1 MKELDKK
8 LNQFFGGKVVRK
20 DLTKLVKGNAIV
32 PMYVLEYLL
41 GQYCATDD
49 DETIIQG
56 VETVKSVISKH
67 FVHRD
72 EAQII
77 KSMVREK
84 GSHRIIDKV
93 SVKLNDKKDQYEA
106 SFANLGLN
114 AVPIAAEVVTDFQKL
129 LTHGVWCILT
139 LAYVSTDEKGSTP
152 WIIESLKPIQVSNI
166 DIAEFKEAR
175 SHFTKEEWVDVL
187 LQTMGLNPDEFT
199 YRSKL
204 LQLCRLVP
212 FVENNYNLIELGPKG
227 TGKSHIFS
235 ELSPHGILISG
246 GEVTK
251 AKLFVNNSSGEIGLV
266 GYWDVVA
273 YDEFAG
279 KSKNVDRG
287 MVDIMKNYMA
297 NKSFS
302 RGTQVY
308 GASASMVF
316 VGNTDHS
323 VSYMLKHSNLFDA
336 LPKDYYDTAF
346 LDRIHAYLPGWE
358 VQKLRNEMFT
368 SNYGFIVDYLAE
380 ILKEL
385 RKEDWNNEYSKYFE
399 LSNTITTRDKDG
411 VTKTLGGLLKVIYP
425 HGDYTEEEVRELL
438 EFAIECRKRVKLQLQ
453 SMDETFEEVDFS
465 YTIKESGKVVT
476 VDTLEVLEHLTPD
489 TSAELFQ
496 SNEPVSEFSS
506 PIEPKVEVTEGQ
518 KILRDNQTG
527 VSFENLFGNYL
538 VGATDIRI
546 TDPYV
551 RLPYQ
556 LRNLMELLKLIS
568 EKKIQ
573 DEEVKVHLITTN
585 NEDFVQDSKDAF
597 EQMTMSLES
606 VGILFTYEF
615 DNFIHDRSIELD
627 NGWKIVLGRGLDI
640 WQKTGGWYDINEYV
654 QEKRLCKACEVT
666 FVKKKVSIPKVKD
679 KIKKE
684 KVGSSKGKDNKQL
697 YLVLA
702 KVWFN
707 EILEGKKKEEFR
719 AFTDHNISRLAIC
732 EDGEFIDCRQFETV
746 KFQLGY
752 TKDAPQMIVEVKD
765 VYIEM
770 EDEKCE
776 QLTTENCEFVIE
788 LGEILERKNC

>member
-1 MKELDKK
+1 MKDLDVK
-8 LNQFFGGKVVRK
+8 LNQYFGGKVVRK

-49 DETIIQG
+49 DQTIVEG

-72 EAQII
+72 EAQIV
-77 KSMVREK
+77 KSTVKEK

-93 SVKLNDKKDQYEA
+93 SVKLNDSKDQYEA

-114 AVPIAAEVVTDFQKL
+114 KIPISGELVTQYQKL

-139 LAYVSTDEKGSTP
+139 LGYVSTDEKGSTP
-152 WIIESLKPIQVSNI
+152 WVIESLKPIQISNI
-166 DIAEFKEAR
+166 DLEEYKAGR
-175 SHFTKEEWVDVL
+175 SNFTKDEWIDVL

-199 YRSKL
+199 FRSKL
-204 LQLCRLVP
+204 LQLTRLVP

-246 GEVTK
+246 GEVTA

-279 KSKNVDRG
+279 KSKNTNRG
-287 MVDIMKNYMA
+287 LVDIMKNYMA

-302 RGTQVY
+302 RGTNVY

-323 VSYMLKHSNLFDA
+323 VPYMLKHSNLFDA

-358 VQKLRNEMFT
+358 IQKLRNEMF
-368 SNYGFIVDYLAE
+368 SSDYGFIVDYLAE

-385 RKEDWNNEYSKYFE
+385 RKEDRNNEYSTYFQ
-399 LSNTITTRDKDG
+399 LSNSITTRDKDG
-411 VTKTLGGLLKVIYP
+411 ITKTLGGLLKVIYP
-425 HGDYTEEEVRELL
+425 DGVYAQDQIRELL

-465 YTIKESGKVVT
+465 YTVKESGKVVT
-476 VDTLEVLEHLTPD
+476 VDTLEVLEHLTPQP
-489 TSAELFQ
+489 SATLFENKESTDEISAATEP
-496 SNEPVSEFSS
+496 SNEL
-506 PIEPKVEVTEGQ
+506 IEGE

-527 VSFENLFGNYL
+527 ISYDNLFGNYL
-538 VGATDIRI
+538 AGATDIKI
-546 TDPYV
+546 TDPSL

-568 EKKIQ
+568 EKKTQ
-573 DEEVKVHLITTN
+573 DEEIKVHLITTN

-597 EQMTMSLES
+597 EQMMMSLES
-606 VGILFTYEF
+606 VGIFFTYEF
-615 DNFIHDRSIELD
+615 DNSFIEPSIDLN

-640 WQKTGGWYDINEYV
+640 WQKTGGWFDINEYV

-666 FVKKKVSIPKVKD
+666 FVKKKDSTPNLTDPEKKVKARTA
-679 KIKKE
+679 
-684 KVGSSKGKDNKQL
+684 KVKDNKQL

-702 KVWFN
+702 KQWFN
-707 EILEGKKKEEFR
+707 EIVEGKKTEEYR
-719 AFTDHNISRLAIC
+719 AFTDHNISRLGVV
-732 EDGEFIDCRQFETV
+732 ENGEFVGCRQYETV

-752 TKDAPQMIVEVKD
+752 TKDAPQMIVEVKQIL
-765 VYIEM
+765 IEVDDKNA
-770 EDEKCE
+770 EV
-776 QLTTENCEFVIE
+776 LTSENCNFAIV
-788 LGEILERKNC
+788 LGEIIKKTNC